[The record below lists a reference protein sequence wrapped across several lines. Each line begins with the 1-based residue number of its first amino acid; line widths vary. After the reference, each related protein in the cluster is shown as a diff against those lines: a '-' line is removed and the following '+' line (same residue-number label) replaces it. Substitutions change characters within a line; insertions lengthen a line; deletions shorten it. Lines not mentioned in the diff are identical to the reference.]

1 MGQETRGCGVRHSF
15 CVQARSPRLS
25 YEFSAHS
32 THSTNTGRH
41 ELRMVI
47 GMTPTELEAELE
59 RLHSDSFGWAL
70 TCCGWDES
78 EAEDVL
84 QTAYLRVVSGKARF
98 GGRSAFKTW
107 LFGVIRRI
115 SQESYRRAKRHD
127 QRAVRL
133 VDNDLQVAPVDV
145 ESNLERAE
153 RSQRLLAALDGVSE
167 RQREVLH
174 LVFYQDLSIAGAAE
188 VMGVSLGSARTH
200 YERGKARMRSLLTE
214 EEESERPA

>member
-1 MGQETRGCGVRHSF
+1 
-15 CVQARSPRLS
+15 
-25 YEFSAHS
+25 
-32 THSTNTGRH
+32 
-41 ELRMVI
+41 
-47 GMTPTELEAELE
+47 MTPTELEAELE

-70 TCCGWDES
+70 ACCGWDET

-84 QTAYLRVVSGKARF
+84 QTTYLRVVSGKARF
-98 GGRSAFKTW
+98 GGRSSFKTW

-115 SQESYRRAKRHD
+115 AQESYRRAKKHS
-127 QRAVRL
+127 QRSVQL
-133 VDNDLQVAPVDV
+133 VEGDLQVDAEDV

-153 RSQRLLAALDGVSE
+153 WSRRLLAALEGVSE
-167 RQREVLH
+167 KQREVLH

-214 EEESERPA
+214 EDESERPA